1 MLPVTVIG
9 TRYRKLK
16 RKTGDRQPC
25 YNVRMRFPERLRSFL
40 RARRERRE
48 AERLLAALFAR
59 PDLGAISSLRPEH
72 RARAVLLGCEAEG
85 GRVARIRFGLVR
97 HPKPLRLPGVCH
109 EVIEIYV
116 YDVAA
121 GSVTVTGSRNLTRRG
136 RPGAAPPPPGA

>member
-1 MLPVTVIG
+1 MTVIG

-25 YNVRMRFPERLRSFL
+25 YTMRVRFLERVRTFL

-48 AERLLAALFAR
+48 AERLLGELFAR
-59 PDLGAISSLRPEH
+59 SDLAAISSLRPAH
-72 RARAVLLGCEAEG
+72 HARAVFLGCETAE

-109 EVIEIYV
+109 EVIEIYT

-121 GSVTVTGSRNLTRRG
+121 GSVTVERSRNLTTRG
-136 RPGAAPPPPGA
+136 TPGAAPPPQDS